1 MTDTKDL
8 LNELEKWASDRSC
21 SCEDKIHDLE
31 NLMGE
36 LLNWCDKKR
45 KEILEDEL
53 GEIKEFR
60 KELKGVK
67 K

>member
-21 SCEDKIHDLE
+21 SYEDKIHDPE